1 VEAVVLAEGI
11 ATAVLTE
18 GIATPVEETGP
29 GILVVSSLSEARS
42 SSSCSIGI

>member
-11 ATAVLTE
+11 AIAVLIKR
-18 GIATPVEETGP
+18 IAIPIEEIELGM
-29 GILVVSSLSEARS
+29 LVVSSLLKARS